1 MNGYKLPRLNGDKN
15 ISNLRILETDLIY
28 IVGIPY
34 DQSEYEVRFYFCS
47 ISKYWINGLSGR
59 RMNFET
65 RYHYSNL

>member
-34 DQSEYEVRFYFCS
+34 DQSEYEVRFYF
-47 ISKYWINGLSGR
+47 
-59 RMNFET
+59 
-65 RYHYSNL
+65 